1 MPKQK
6 PLTPADRAFHLRM
19 RLRTALQM
27 QELTKVLP
35 EADALEML
43 QEAHDV
49 ICDLM
54 DRRNLVRDLMTMEDS
69 LADTLER
76 HATA

>member
-6 PLTPADRAFHLRM
+6 PLTPADRAFALRM

-35 EADALEML
+35 EAEALEML
-43 QEAHDV
+43 QEAV
-49 ICDLM
+49 
-54 DRRNLVRDLMTMEDS
+54 
-69 LADTLER
+69 
-76 HATA
+76 